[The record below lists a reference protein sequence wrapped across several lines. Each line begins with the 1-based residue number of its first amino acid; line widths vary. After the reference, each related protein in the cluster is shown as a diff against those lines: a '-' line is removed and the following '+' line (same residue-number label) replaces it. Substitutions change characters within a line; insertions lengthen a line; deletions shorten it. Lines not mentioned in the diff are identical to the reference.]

1 MIYNGEVRKLEYLV
15 IFMYIIVRI
24 IKDKLFKYFR
34 NFIRL
39 ISMLLIIFKICKNIK
54 NNLFFKNI
62 YIVVIIKLLNLI
74 NRMFSSKSKIK
85 LLIFNINGIF

>member
-34 NFIRL
+34 NYIRL
-39 ISMLLIIFKICKNIK
+39 ISMLLIIF
-54 NNLFFKNI
+54 
-62 YIVVIIKLLNLI
+62 
-74 NRMFSSKSKIK
+74 
-85 LLIFNINGIF
+85 